1 MNTHLQKE
9 QKEDDFAELFQ
20 GEMNLVFD
28 GADGKSEFFGDLA
41 VTQGVVAA
49 HTEDF
54 LPFFRKAFD
63 GKLEQKLHF
72 FDIKRV
78 EKIILKWQS
87 FKAFQR
93 NLGGDSHGTAFLA
106 DVVYCSITRHCI
118 DVSPVR
124 NLVIFPYIAF
134 SPKPYKQLLGQVFRF
149 SFRFQYGGNEGLH
162 PGKIR
167 DEQTFKFIC
176 QQSIV
181 RHFHSRF
188 GNFSSAI

>member
-1 MNTHLQKE
+1 MMLMNTHLQQE
-9 QKEDDFAELFQ
+9 QKEDDFAELFH

-28 GADGKSEFFGDLA
+28 GADGESEFFGDLV

-63 GKLEQKLHF
+63 GKFEQKLHF
-72 FDIKRV
+72 FEIKRV

-93 NLGGDSHGTAFLA
+93 NFGRDSHGTAFLA

-124 NLVIFPYIAF
+124 NLVIFPYIA
-134 SPKPYKQLLGQVFRF
+134 KTVGQ
-149 SFRFQYGGNEGLH
+149 
-162 PGKIR
+162 I
-167 DEQTFKFIC
+167 
-176 QQSIV
+176 
-181 RHFHSRF
+181 
-188 GNFSSAI
+188 